1 MRGWSSLVARRS
13 HKAKVVG
20 SNPAPATIFLL
31 ALLAG
36 CAQPTPPPVVTR
48 VTFLQPDI
56 PDSLLLCAGEPDAP
70 TSNMQGAAVGYM
82 ILLRA
87 AWLDCSDHLAAVKQ
101 ALAAPE
107 TQK

>member
-1 MRGWSSLVARRS
+1 
-13 HKAKVVG
+13 
-20 SNPAPATIFLL
+20 
-31 ALLAG
+31 
-36 CAQPTPPPVVTR
+36 
-48 VTFLQPDI
+48 
-56 PDSLLLCAGEPDAP
+56 LLLCAGEPDAP